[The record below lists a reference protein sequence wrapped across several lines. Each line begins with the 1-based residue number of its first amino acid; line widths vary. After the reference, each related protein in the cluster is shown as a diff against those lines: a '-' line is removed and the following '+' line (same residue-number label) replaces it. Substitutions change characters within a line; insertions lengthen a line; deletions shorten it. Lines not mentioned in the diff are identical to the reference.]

1 MKKTLMLSVSTLLLY
16 SCTSKSTQ
24 ITTAL
29 QRLPVAEIRSGMAT
43 TYQDYPATIEG
54 AINVEIRPQIEG
66 ILSATLVDEGAYV
79 IKGQPIFKIDDRPFR
94 ERYNDT
100 RAVQQA
106 AEGAL
111 MTAELEVEKLTSL
124 VENKVVSDFQLKTTK
139 AALLVAKGNLAQA
152 KAQVANAAIN
162 LGYTIIKAPV
172 SGYIGRFPKK
182 QGSLVASNDPEALTR
197 ISNVQN
203 VRVYF
208 SLGENDFV
216 NFKSQYPGNSL
227 TEKMSKLPPATLI
240 LADQSN
246 YNIKGKIDM
255 VDGQFNETTG
265 AIMLRA
271 TFPNPSAL
279 LRSGNTGKIRLSLYH
294 PDVLKV
300 PMEATI
306 EMQDK
311 VFVYAVDESNKVAR
325 SQITIIGKSGD
336 NYLVSQG
343 VRKGQHIVL
352 SGIDRLQEG
361 TIIQPVNAGNKVA
374 EITNN

>member
-16 SCTSKSTQ
+16 SCTSKPTQ

-94 ERYNDT
+94 ERYNDA

-124 VENKVVSDFQLKTTK
+124 VENKVVSDFQLKTAK

-227 TEKMSKLPPATLI
+227 TEKMSQLPPATLI

-265 AIMLRA
+265 AITLRA

-294 PDVLKV
+294 PHVLKV